1 MKKLKIE
8 IPLILPEV
16 PNEKDQCVQELI
28 SLLQEQ
34 KGLEKVH
41 VLEAADKGVPQLCF
55 HYNPELISIDRPT
68 NWCVHYRKNRT
79 QAHRSRRHPPF
90 SPSAQYRAQS

>member
-1 MKKLKIE
+1 MKKLKLE

-16 PNEKDQCVQELI
+16 PDEKDQCVQELI

-41 VLEAADKGVPQLCF
+41 VSEAAENGDHSRGRNRCF
-55 HYNPELISIDRPT
+55 NNT
-68 NWCVHYRKNRT
+68 V
-79 QAHRSRRHPPF
+79 
-90 SPSAQYRAQS
+90 